1 MFSTRQTRQTRRTN
15 NNLGNIEL
23 INRNYLRNEYKG
35 LMTRKQYNYFIEL
48 NKIKPLRLAIGAGD
62 TSLSTN
68 EKVICDIELRFLDD
82 FDMFLYFSED
92 NDSVKICKKYLQNKE
107 DELGNTREYQIVK
120 VDLNNKEYV
129 NFIFGTFK
137 FIHIEGIDNT
147 FNYINENNELLYNIL
162 NSLVNEGTF
171 TNSDIFGFTIHS
183 NLYYLNKKKNNI
195 NKEKNNFIR
204 TISEKIGNNFIQN
217 ISIIKIP
224 HTIIEPEIIFEI
236 IILPL
241 FKLNIIAELENNFRT
256 FINNINNN
264 NVKNNKYYQSSN
276 ESRFLYFE
284 GSLLK
289 KLFRCIDFIKNPNK
303 KNRNKFNE
311 YFLVRT
317 SSFILSIYSFIKYFS
332 EKSFEKKIYIKRDR
346 FNYNH
351 LRGDFIFTIQ
361 E

>member
-62 TSLSTN
+62 TINGYN
-68 EKVICDIELRFLDD
+68 EKKICDIKLRSLDD

-147 FNYINENNELLYNIL
+147 FAFINENNELLYNIL

-171 TNSDIFGFTIHS
+171 TNSDIFGFTINS
-183 NLYYLNKKKNNI
+183 NLYNLNKKNI

-204 TISEKIGNNFIQN
+204 TIREKIGNNFIQN
-217 ISIIKIP
+217 IIKIKRP
-224 HTIIEPEIIFEI
+224 HEIIEPQIIFDI

-241 FKLNIIAELENNFRT
+241 FELNIIKELENNFRT
-256 FINNINNN
+256 FINNN
-264 NVKNNKYYQSSN
+264 NNKYYQPSN

-303 KNRNKFNE
+303 NNTNKFNE

-346 FNYNH
+346 FNYNL